1 MKKSIRLSARGFAP
15 ALSVLSLA
23 CGAAFAQAFPQEV
36 IVSATRSP
44 QKINETLA
52 DVVVITRD
60 AIEQSGQSSVTELL
74 AAQPG
79 IQSVSYGGNSVFI
92 RGAEA
97 RMTAVYID
105 GVRVDS
111 QEGSVRLG
119 GGVPWEMI
127 PLSNVDRIEVVK
139 GPASAVYGSDP
150 MGGVI
155 QIFTR
160 QYKSGQQIF
169 ANTGIGSHQTS
180 KFSTGVSGGQERF
193 DYALTAAHDATGG
206 FNTVPSV
213 IHNPNREALRSTS
226 FNGRLGVQLNE
237 GHRLESSFLRN
248 ELNSRFVDMF
258 SQQPTT
264 DFTSVARL
272 DTAAIRWVAD
282 WTANY
287 RSKVSLTNS
296 VHDVKDNGW
305 SDFRTTM
312 NGALFE
318 NQWRINGDNV
328 SANLEHKSD
337 RFEDRSSFGFLG
349 ERTQNA
355 LSLGYGATRGLQS
368 YQLNARHD
376 QDSIFGSKGTA
387 GFAYGYALSD
397 SLKATASIATGFRS
411 PTLEQT
417 YSFYGSRD
425 LKPESSRNRD
435 LGLRYAQGS
444 TKMSVVLYRNE
455 FTNLISARPAPDFT
469 YYNIGEATVQGAT
482 LSASQVMGRYNVRA
496 SVDVLDAKDSQGRDL
511 PLRARH
517 SATAGV
523 DRSVFNWKFGAE
535 VIAVGKRYDNA
546 ANTTSLG
553 GYSLVNLYATHQINP
568 DWKLLTR
575 INNAA
580 DKQFQQVA
588 LMATPGRTLF
598 IGLNW
603 QPKN

>member
-1 MKKSIRLSARGFAP
+1 MKKSIRLRARAFAP

-23 CGAAFAQAFPQEV
+23 CVSAFGQAAPQEV
-36 IVSATRSP
+36 IVAATRVP

-60 AIEQSGQSSVTELL
+60 AIEQSGQSNITELM
-74 AAQPG
+74 ATQPG

-111 QEGSVRLG
+111 QEGTVRLG

-127 PLSNVDRIEVVK
+127 PLSNVERIEIVK

-160 QYKSGQQIF
+160 QYKSGQQVF
-169 ANTGIGSHQTS
+169 ANAGVASHQTS
-180 KFSTGVSGGQERF
+180 KFSTGVSGGEDRF
-193 DYALTAAHDATGG
+193 DYAITAAHDETGG

-213 IHNPNREALRSTS
+213 RHNPDREAARSTS
-226 FNGRLGVQLNE
+226 FNGRFGVQLNAS
-237 GHRLESSFLRN
+237 HRLESSFLKN
-248 ELNSRFVDMF
+248 ELNSRYVDMY
-258 SQQPTT
+258 SAQPTT
-264 DFTSVARL
+264 DYTSAAKL
-272 DTAAIRWVAD
+272 DTAAVRWIAD
-282 WTANY
+282 WTENY

-296 VHDVKDNGW
+296 VHDVRDNGW
-305 SDFRTTM
+305 SNFRTTM
-312 NGALFE
+312 NSALFE
-318 NQWRINGDNV
+318 NQWRVNGDNI
-328 SANLEHKSD
+328 SANLERKSD
-337 RFEDRSSFGFLG
+337 KFEDRSTYGFVG
-349 ERTQNA
+349 DRAQRA

-368 YQLNARHD
+368 FQLNARHD
-376 QDSIFGSKGTA
+376 QDDIFGSKNTA

-417 YSFYGSRD
+417 YSSYGSRD
-425 LKPESSRNRD
+425 LKPETSRNRD
-435 LGLRYAQGS
+435 MGLRYAEGAS
-444 TKMSVVLYRNE
+444 KMSVVVYRNE
-455 FTNLISARPAPDFT
+455 FTNLISARPAPIFT
-469 YYNIGEATVQGAT
+469 YYNIGEATIQGAT
-482 LSASQVMGRYNVRA
+482 LSASQTVGRYNVRG
-496 SVDVLDAKDSQGRDL
+496 SFDVLDAKDGQGRDL

-517 SATAGV
+517 AATTGV
-523 DRSVFNWKFGAE
+523 DRSVFSWKLGAE

-553 GYSLVNLYATHQINP
+553 GYSLVNLYATHQINS

>member
-1 MKKSIRLSARGFAP
+1 MKKSIRARAFAP

-23 CGAAFAQAFPQEV
+23 CGAAFGQALPQEV
-36 IVSATRSP
+36 IVSATRAP

-60 AIEQSGQSSVTELL
+60 EIEKTGQSSITELL
-74 AAQPG
+74 ATQPG

-160 QYKSGQQIF
+160 QYKSGQQVF
-169 ANTGIGSHQTS
+169 ANAGIGSHQTS
-180 KFSTGVSGGQERF
+180 KFSTGVSGGQGRF
-193 DYALTAAHDATGG
+193 DYALTAAHDETGG

-213 IHNPNREALRSTS
+213 AHNPNREAQRTTA

-237 GHRLESSFLRN
+237 MHRLESSFLRN
-248 ELNSRFVDMF
+248 DLNSRYVDMF
-258 SQQPTT
+258 SPQPTT

-272 DTAAIRWVAD
+272 DTSTIRWVAD

-312 NGALFE
+312 SGVIYE
-318 NQWRINGDNV
+318 NQWKVNGDNL

-337 RFEDRSSFGFLG
+337 KFEDRSSFGFLG
-349 ERTQNA
+349 DRTQNA
-355 LSLGYGATRGLQS
+355 LSLGYGGTRGVQS
-368 YQLNARHD
+368 FQVNARHD

-387 GFAYGYALSD
+387 GLAYGYALSD
-397 SLKATASIATGFRS
+397 SLKATASISTGFRS

-417 YSFYGSRD
+417 YSSYGSRD

-435 LGLRYAQGS
+435 MGLRYAQGTS
-444 TKMSVVLYRNE
+444 KMSLVVYRND
-455 FTNLISARPAPDFT
+455 FTNLISARPDFT

-482 LSASQVMGRYNVRA
+482 LSASQAVGRYNVRG
-496 SVDVLDAKDSQGRDL
+496 SYDVLDAQDSKGRDL

-523 DRSVFNWKFGAE
+523 DRSVLNWKLGAE

>member
-1 MKKSIRLSARGFAP
+1 MKKSIRARAFVP
-15 ALSVLSLA
+15 ALSVLA
-23 CGAAFAQAFPQEV
+23 CVSAFGQAAPQEV
-36 IVSATRSP
+36 IVAATRAP
-44 QKINETLA
+44 QRINETLA

-60 AIEQSGQSSVTELL
+60 AIEQSGQSNITELM

-111 QEGSVRLG
+111 QEGTVRLG

-127 PLSNVDRIEVVK
+127 PLSNVERIEIVK

-169 ANTGIGSHQTS
+169 ANAGVASHQTS
-180 KFSTGVSGGQERF
+180 KFSTGVSGGEGRF
-193 DYALTAAHDATGG
+193 DYAITAAHDETGG

-213 IHNPNREALRSTS
+213 RHNPEREAARSTS
-226 FNGRLGVQLNE
+226 YNGRLGVQLSAS
-237 GHRLESSFLRN
+237 HRLESSFLKN
-248 ELNSRFVDMF
+248 ELNSRYVDMY
-258 SQQPTT
+258 SSQPTT
-264 DFTSVARL
+264 DYTSAARL
-272 DTAAIRWVAD
+272 ATAAVRWIAD
-282 WTANY
+282 WTDNY

-318 NQWRINGDNV
+318 NQWRVNGDNI

-337 RFEDRSSFGFLG
+337 KFEDRSTYGFMG
-349 ERTQNA
+349 DRTQRA
-355 LSLGYGATRGLQS
+355 VSLGYGATRGLQS

-376 QDSIFGSKGTA
+376 QDDIFGSKNTA

-417 YSFYGSRD
+417 YSSYGSRD
-425 LKPESSRNRD
+425 LKPETSRNRD
-435 LGLRYAQGS
+435 MGLRYTQGAS
-444 TKMSVVLYRNE
+444 KMSVVLYRNE
-455 FTNLISARPAPDFT
+455 FRNLISARPAPIFT
-469 YYNIGEATVQGAT
+469 YYNIGEATIQGKT
-482 LSASQVMGRYNVRA
+482 LSASQIVGRYNVRG
-496 SVDVLDAKDSQGRDL
+496 SLDLLEAKDDQGRDL

-517 SATAGV
+517 TATAGV
-523 DRSVFNWKFGAE
+523 DRSVFSWKLGAE
-535 VIAVGKRYDNA
+535 VITVGKRYDNA
-546 ANTTSLG
+546 VNTTSLG
-553 GYSLVNLYATHQINP
+553 GYSLINLYATNQINQ

-580 DKQFQQVA
+580 DKHFEQVA
-588 LMATPGRTLF
+588 LMANPGRTLF
-598 IGLNW
+598 VGLNW